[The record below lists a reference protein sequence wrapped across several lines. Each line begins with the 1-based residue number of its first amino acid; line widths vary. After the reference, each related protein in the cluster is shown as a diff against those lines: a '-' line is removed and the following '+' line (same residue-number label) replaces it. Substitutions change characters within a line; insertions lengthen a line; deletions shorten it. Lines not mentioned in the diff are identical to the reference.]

1 MTRLCIVG
9 RDELMLYGYLLVA
22 LERQLEGPDR
32 MEVIFDRRWPAP
44 SPGDAPLDVERRTHP
59 EVEEVLR
66 TQGYVILD
74 ENRNVAA
81 PEKLPASRK
90 AVLLWKSAAEW
101 AGARARSAWQARP
114 ATGTV
119 AKFAGVLGALAISAV
134 LLWKSAAE
142 WAGARARSAWQARP
156 ATGTVVKF
164 AGVLGLLVI
173 SAVLVAVQFST
184 RAVRWV
190 VLRGAESGMASAP
203 TQTAM
208 ASPPTDASPSA
219 LVVGPH
225 QAGSTP
231 LVASPPAPEVPASP
245 LADRPPAPS
254 QPFMRRTP
262 VPAPVT
268 TPARASAPTSAEP
281 TVVLETDP
289 QGKGNQRSITYTA
302 RVLDASGQPLTNA
315 EVSLLA
321 WMTDGSDLKVPL
333 RSTETPG
340 TYRGSAAVG
349 VFTPGNLRVRI
360 AHGEKS
366 FYIAPQR
373 RQR

>member
-1 MTRLCIVG
+1 MARLCIVA

-22 LERQLEGPDR
+22 LERELEGPDR

-44 SPGDAPLDVERRTHP
+44 PPGDAPLDVERRTHP
-59 EVEEVLR
+59 AVEKVLR

-74 ENRNVAA
+74 ENGNVAA

-101 AGARARSAWQARP
+101 AG
-114 ATGTV
+114 
-119 AKFAGVLGALAISAV
+119 
-134 LLWKSAAE
+134 E
-142 WAGARARSAWQARP
+142 RARSAWQARP

-164 AGVLGLLVI
+164 AGVLGLLAI

-190 VLRGAESGMASAP
+190 VLRGAEPRMASAP
-203 TQTAM
+203 TQTAMM

-219 LVVGPH
+219 LVVGPPEV
-225 QAGSTP
+225 GSVP
-231 LVASPPAPEVPASP
+231 RVASPPPPEVPASA
-245 LADRPPAPS
+245 LADRPPAPGR
-254 QPFMRRTP
+254 PLMRRTP
-262 VPAPVT
+262 VAAPVT
-268 TPARASAPTSAEP
+268 TPARESAPTSAEP
-281 TVVLETDP
+281 TVVLKTDP

-302 RVLDASGQPLTNA
+302 TVLDASGQPLTNA

-333 RSTETPG
+333 GSTETPG
-340 TYRGSAAVG
+340 TYRGSVAVG

-360 AHGEKS
+360 VRGEKR
-366 FYIAPQR
+366 FDIVPQR